1 MIRRRLYNPAQLTPD
16 ELKASFVGRG
26 EDLAEMLRLLQEQAP
41 GRPCQHLML
50 IGPRGMGKTTLG
62 LRFLH
67 ALGENPALASDWQP
81 VAFYEEN
88 YRIVG
93 LADFWLAAL
102 FHLTRATGD
111 PRWADRAEAL
121 AEDEGDP
128 DRLAA
133 YALAALTDFCH
144 TSGKRLLLF
153 VENLDAIFDQF
164 QNEREVHQLRAILIE
179 RPEFLLLGS
188 ANAVF
193 EAIRGHGQP
202 FYEFFRLIMLEGLG
216 QADSRRILEALA
228 EGEERPDVPKAL
240 DRDRGRLEAIRRL
253 TGGNPRLLVL
263 ACRMLIESPLGS
275 AFEDLERLIDEQTP
289 YFKARIEELPVQARK
304 VFDCLAEGWRPMLAK
319 EMAGTAKLTS
329 SHVSAQ
335 LKQLVEKGYAREVRL
350 PGAKR
355 IRYEV
360 GDRFYNIY
368 YLLRFSRAGRER
380 LERLVFFLHDL
391 FGSAGMRTMYPKIL
405 VTLRGDGVGAGELSG
420 WLGAFT
426 PHVARDP
433 EFGEREA
440 WLRDALDLVVD
451 RIGPDAPVVEEI
463 QEASSSLD
471 REDRDRFAEWM
482 QRASKLKAADRFHD
496 AEAAFRRAL
505 EIRENS
511 HAWVMLGIV
520 LGQDERFE
528 EAIAALDR
536 GLKLE
541 SSVPNLPENSRLMAI
556 CALAAKGVLLARL
569 ERHEEACAALAELS
583 EHIRP
588 EDTAELRDLAA
599 TAFRLCG
606 NLLDKLDRHEEA
618 IAAWQRA
625 SEYVR
630 SVDPANLR
638 DEAAHALKAKGH
650 ALEKLDRYE
659 EAMAAWERTTEYV
672 SPEDSPEPRL
682 LAAKALVAKGT
693 TFLMLERHDES
704 AATWR
709 RAAEYVHPDDP
720 TETRRVVVLMLT
732 EGSRLMYLHGK
743 FEEAEALCRKAVEL
757 DPEHGESWSVLA
769 QAILFQGDDAR
780 QPEAEACARRAV
792 EMAPENPIAFHTLS
806 DVLAR
811 RGQWVESLDQLERAL
826 AIGGGDFR
834 EQGWAGLT
842 ESLIPAVAAGYGL
855 RVKQMMETAG
865 LAEPMEPLWHAV
877 RTELGEELEPLPAEI
892 METVADLRLE
902 FARHRS

>member
-26 EDLAEMLRLLQEQAP
+26 EDLAEMLRLLQEQTP

-67 ALGENPALASDWQP
+67 ALRENPALDSDWQP

-102 FHLTRATGD
+102 FHLSRATED
-111 PRWADRAEAL
+111 PRWANRAEAL

-144 TSGKRLLLF
+144 TSGKRLILF

-164 QNEREVHQLRAILIE
+164 QNEREVHQLRATLIE
-179 RPEFLLLGS
+179 RPELLLLGS

-216 QADSRRILEALA
+216 QADSRRILESLA
-228 EGEERPDVPKAL
+228 EGEERRDVPEAL

-319 EMAGTAKLTS
+319 EMAGAAKLTS

-368 YLLRFSRAGRER
+368 YLLRFSHAGRER

-405 VTLRGDGVGAGELSG
+405 ATLRGDGVGAGDLSG

-433 EFGEREA
+433 EFGGREA
-440 WLRDALDLVVD
+440 WLREALDLAVD

-463 QEASSSLD
+463 QEASSRLD
-471 REDRDRFAEWM
+471 GKDRDRYAEWM
-482 QRASKLKAADRFHD
+482 ERASKLKAAERFQD
-496 AEAAFRRAL
+496 AEAAYRRAL
-505 EIRENS
+505 EIRES
-511 HAWVMLGIV
+511 PHAWMELGDV
-520 LGQDERFE
+520 LGLDGRVE
-528 EAIAALDR
+528 EAIASLDHGLNLVSVRPNDPAKSRAMAALLLVR
-536 GLKLE
+536 KGEFLE
-541 SSVPNLPENSRLMAI
+541 E
-556 CALAAKGVLLARL
+556 L
-569 ERHEEACAALAELS
+569 ERHEEACAAFVKLS
-583 EHIRP
+583 EYIQP
-588 EDTAELRDLAA
+588 EDALKLRALADV
-599 TAFRLCG
+599 AFGLCG
-606 NLLDKLDRHEEA
+606 GLLYMLERHEEA

-625 SEYVR
+625 LEYVR
-630 SVDPANLR
+630 PNDPADLR
-638 DEAAHALKAKGH
+638 SQAARTLKVKGH
-650 ALEKLDRYE
+650 ALEKLGRYE

-672 SPEDSPEPRL
+672 GAEDSPELRHV
-682 LAAKALVAKGT
+682 ATRALGAKGNT
-693 TFLMLERHDES
+693 LSELERHDES
-704 AATWR
+704 AAAWR
-709 RAAEYVHPDDP
+709 RAAEYVHTEDP
-720 TETRRVVVLMLT
+720 TEMRREVVLKLT
-732 EGSRLMYLHGK
+732 LVSCLLKLHGK
-743 FEEAEALCRKAVEL
+743 YGEAEDVCRKAVDI
-757 DPEHGESWSVLA
+757 DPENGESWSVLA
-769 QAILFQGDDAR
+769 EAILSQEDDAR
-780 QPEAEACARRAV
+780 LPEAEACARRAA
-792 EMAPENPIAFHTLS
+792 ELAPDNPNAFRTLS
-806 DVLAR
+806 DVLAW
-811 RGQWVESLDQLERAL
+811 RGQWVESLDRLEHAL
-826 AIGGGDFR
+826 GMGGSDFR
-834 EQGWAGLT
+834 EQVWTGLT
-842 ESLIPAVAAGYGL
+842 ESLIPAVAAGHGL
-855 RVKQMMETAG
+855 RVKQIMETAG
-865 LAEPMEPLWHAV
+865 LVEPMEPLWHAV
-877 RTELGEELEPLPAEI
+877 RAELGEELEPLPAEI

-902 FARHRS
+902 FARYRS